1 MGVSLFLDNFPA
13 NTTTTTSSS
22 SKKTTKNG
30 MILTLA
36 NGECPSNEELW
47 LIGEIWRVGR
57 GSNLTIITAKNA
69 GNSNTPANHLQIQ
82 VKSNSGRVR
91 VKLGREVEEFSLEEF
106 PLKLEA
112 NELNWNWNYEQ
123 VNMLSDSQ
131 DLDQD
136 HEDTTT
142 LASEASN
149 SIPVHY
155 VLTNQKSERANPILR
170 EKAMK
175 AVKQVTT
182 AVASAKSLEILI
194 HELPREL
201 VGKLLYDPAALTT
214 TTTTTAKS
222 VKMGEEQ
229 REQVQRMNQFI
240 GKKQPG
246 SLLPKVM
253 VLYNHKDNQTDLLY
267 IK

>member
-13 NTTTTTSSS
+13 NTATTSSS

-30 MILTLA
+30 MLLTLA

-106 PLKLEA
+106 PAKLEA
-112 NELNWNWNYEQ
+112 NELNWNWNWNCDQ
-123 VNMLSDSQ
+123 VNMVSDSQ

-136 HEDTTT
+136 HEDTTA

-175 AVKQVTT
+175 AVKQVAT
-182 AVASAKSLEILI
+182 AVAKSLEVLI

-201 VGKLLYDPAALTT
+201 VGKLLYDPAALTAT
-214 TTTTTAKS
+214 RTTA